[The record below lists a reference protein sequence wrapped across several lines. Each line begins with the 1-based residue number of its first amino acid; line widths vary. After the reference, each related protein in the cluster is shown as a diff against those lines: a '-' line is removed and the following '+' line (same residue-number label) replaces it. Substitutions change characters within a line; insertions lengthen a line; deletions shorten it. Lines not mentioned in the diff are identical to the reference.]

1 MISSFEQKFINEKA
15 LFTIGFF
22 FLFNLSA
29 MSQNQSYADSLEVV
43 YRNGSFDEGD
53 RLTIL
58 SDLVINQN
66 DPDKI
71 IEFSDELIEQSK
83 KSGELSFTINA
94 YIGKGQA
101 LRLKGDLPEA
111 LQNFYKANAIAIK
124 LDDPIQVGLNE
135 LNIADVQQVMGNYQS
150 SINNYRS
157 SISKFREVKDSM
169 KIAFSLINLGDT
181 YNLLQKPDSALIYL
195 NEAERIM
202 NLLRSEKGLAYS
214 WGNMGI
220 SFALKGR
227 NQEYET
233 YLQKAVSILQ
243 KLGDSYGVSAYLNY
257 LSDLY
262 LERGE
267 YANALFY
274 SKQSLEIAND
284 FGLKK
289 QVSDASLRISEI
301 YEALG
306 DTITSYRY
314 FKDHIAY
321 KDSVTNFESLQK
333 MADVRTDFEVSQK
346 QLEVDLLNTQ
356 KRTQRII
363 MYSLGLFLML
373 TFFYYRRIVKE
384 KNRSD
389 LLLLNILPSKTAK
402 ELKEKGKVEAR
413 KFKAATVMFTDFQAF
428 TRHSQNLSPEK
439 LVKSVDHFFS
449 AFDRIIEKYGL
460 EKIKT
465 IGDAYMCAGGL
476 ISTGPLQPVKV
487 ILAAF
492 EILNFVQKE
501 SESDNDE
508 IAHFNIRIGI
518 NTGPVVGGVVG
529 TKKFA
534 YDIWGDTV
542 NVAARME
549 TNSQAG
555 MINISENTYQ
565 FVKDQF
571 ECEYRGEIDVKNKG
585 MMNMYFVLGP
595 HMSLNNAEIEAAELY
610 QVRSALDKP

>member
-314 FKDHIAY
+314 FKDHITY

-610 QVRSALDKP
+610 QVRSALDKL

>member
-518 NTGPVVGGVVG
+518 NTGPVVAGIVG
-529 TKKFA
+529 IKKFA

-610 QVRSALDKP
+610 QVSSALDKL

>member
-1 MISSFEQKFINEKA
+1 
-15 LFTIGFF
+15 
-22 FLFNLSA
+22 

-610 QVRSALDKP
+610 QVRSALDKL